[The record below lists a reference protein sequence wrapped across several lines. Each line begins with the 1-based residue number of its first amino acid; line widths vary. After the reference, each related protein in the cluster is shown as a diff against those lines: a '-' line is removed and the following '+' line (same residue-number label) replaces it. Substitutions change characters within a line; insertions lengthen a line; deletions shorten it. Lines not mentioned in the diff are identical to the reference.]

1 MDDFQRILN
10 AGIDDLYLN
19 DIGFEPINNRRNSGR
34 CPIHPKSSNKKKAT
48 FSFIEKGNKRL
59 YTCWSDGCV
68 RGADIIEVCRV
79 KENLAERI
87 DAVRFLADRYGIE
100 LNEFKKREL
109 TEEEKKEFEKKK
121 QATSERKKSLYKLDL
136 ATKRALKSKNIDL
149 AFSLSCMKDRI
160 VEQSQEIDAEDLE
173 LVNYSNYKANDY
185 YFVDKYISEDERG
198 FRNALFGAYSGQVEA
213 IFSPTGSGKTYT
225 LAKLLHELNFK
236 ALIVLPLQS
245 NVEQFMEEYK
255 EYGVDGAFGDIPI
268 IKPFK
273 RNSRII
279 VMTWDK
285 AAQLAT
291 QDFDIDFSEYILVA
305 DEIHQTMI
313 DIFRENAIGGFY
325 RLCKKVR
332 GRLDLTAT
340 PNKLDFSIYDNITE
354 YFQETQTKYN
364 VKLYNYVNDSEI
376 IDIVNNSN
384 KCAVLLN
391 NTKTLGYIA
400 SKTHKKSTII
410 HSDNKALNET
420 YDNIMSEC
428 KLGDIEVLLN
438 TSAIV
443 AGVNIKEQNITDIVV
458 CGEKD
463 IATIRQYVARFRD
476 LDKVNVHIFGSFEKD
491 SKIYLIEE
499 LIDKELEQAKAL
511 ADFYTTLTK
520 NHTEFGIVSDSIK
533 KDSIKGTS
541 LGSLVYFN
549 EDTIQYEVNEF
560 AVRSRVYQTY
570 YNKRTVKQ
578 FKVLLQEYFYEI
590 EIVHEMSESQI
601 KKEKEVRED
610 KFEYFKEKN
619 DAKINALEILGE
631 NKEYLVGYD
640 FIIKHN
646 ITPLILDYWQASGYN
661 FNDIMNKYQ
670 ELNFK
675 QLISET
681 RTAEIVIRFSN
692 YVLKRGFSLEV
703 AWEVANMGNLKRG
716 NFFKK
721 LNAICYRK
729 LRDEYSNVV
738 NKSLVENQL
747 FDFLTGSLTPGTSYT
762 KEHLDKLIID
772 IKNTFGDNKE
782 FTVNKIG
789 TVIKNTYL
797 VSSKRHKEDALHQ
810 VDYNFYK
817 NIKPTPCNGKQIQ
830 VHTIDRYMLVD
841 DIKKELAV
849 TSSDSSLD
857 IYISKQIEN
866 QLSKFGLTSLDAKLI
881 EIVDFD
887 FDFENI
893 F

>member
-1 MDDFQRILN
+1 MNDFNRILN
-10 AGIDDLYLN
+10 AGIDDLYLS
-19 DIGFEPINNRRNSGR
+19 DIGFEPINNRKNSGR

-87 DAVRFLADRYGIE
+87 DAVRFLADKYGIE

-109 TEEEKKEFEKKK
+109 TEEEKKELEKKK
-121 QATSERKKSLYKLDL
+121 QATLERKKSIYKLEI
-136 ATKRALKSKNIDL
+136 ATKRAFKSKNTDL
-149 AFSLSCMKDRI
+149 AFNLSCMKDRI
-160 VEQSQEIDAEDLE
+160 SEQSQDINAEDLE
-173 LVNYSNYKANDY
+173 LVNYSNYKANDH
-185 YFVDKYISEDERG
+185 YFVNKYISEDERG
-198 FRNALFGAYSGQVEA
+198 YRNALFGAYAGQVEA

-225 LAKLLHELNFK
+225 LAKLLKELGFK

-245 NVEQFMEEYK
+245 NVEQFMK
-255 EYGVDGAFGDIPI
+255 EYDVDGAFGDMPI

-273 RNSRII
+273 RNSKII

-291 QDFDIDFSEYILVA
+291 QDFDIDFSEYILIA

-313 DIFRENAIGGFY
+313 DIFRENAISGFY

-354 YFQETQTKYN
+354 YFQENQTNYK
-364 VKLYNYVNDSEI
+364 VKLYNYINDSEI

-391 NTKTLGYIA
+391 NTKTLSYIA
-400 SKTHKKSTII
+400 SQTYKKSTII

-420 YDNIMSEC
+420 YDAIMSDC
-428 KLGDIEVLLN
+428 TLGDVEVLLN

-443 AGVNIKEQNITDIVV
+443 AGVNIKDENITDIIV

-476 LDKVNVHIFGSFEKD
+476 LESVNVHIFGNFEKD
-491 SKIYLIEE
+491 SKIYLVEE
-499 LIDKELEQAKAL
+499 LIEKELEQAKAL
-511 ADFYTTLTK
+511 ADLYTNLTK
-520 NHTEFGIVSDSIK
+520 NHTEFGIVSNSIK

-570 YNKRTVKQ
+570 YNKRTVEQ
-578 FKVLLQEYFYEI
+578 FKVLLNEYFYNL
-590 EIVHEMSESQI
+590 EIVFEMSEAQI
-601 KKEKEVRED
+601 KKEKELL
-610 KFEYFKEKN
+610 KEKCQFYKDEN
-619 DAKINALEILGE
+619 DAKIEALEILAD

-646 ITPLILDYWQASGYN
+646 ITSTILDYWQANEYN

-670 ELNFK
+670 DLNLK
-675 QLISET
+675 QLISQT
-681 RTAEIVIRFSN
+681 RTAEVVITYSN
-692 YVLKRGFSLEV
+692 YVLKRGFSLEI
-703 AWEVANMGNLKRG
+703 AWEVANMGNLRRG
-716 NFFKK
+716 NFLKK
-721 LNAICYRK
+721 LNTIVYRK
-729 LRDEYSNVV
+729 LRNEYNNVV
-738 NKSLVENQL
+738 NKSLVENQF
-747 FDFLTGSLTPGTSYT
+747 FDFLTESLPPGTSYT
-762 KEHLDKLIID
+762 QEHLEALIID
-772 IKNTFGDNKE
+772 MKNIFGDNKE

-789 TVIKNTYL
+789 TIIRNTYK
-797 VSSKRHKEDALHQ
+797 VSEKRHKKDTLHQ

-817 NIKPTPCNGKQIQ
+817 NIKPSCKGKQTQ
-830 VHTIDRYMLVD
+830 VNTIDRYMCVD

-857 IYISKQIEN
+857 RYISKQIDV
-866 QLSKFGLTSLDAKLI
+866 QLSKFGLTTSDAKFI
-881 EIVDFD
+881 EID
-887 FDFENI
+887 DFENI